1 MAISRS
7 QMRRQLSNRGG
18 ITNISPRQNFG
29 LGSKLKRFV
38 RKVIPNE
45 VSKVAVAAAPFVAP
59 FNPALAAG
67 MAGIGSFDQTGS
79 ISDALKRGAL
89 TYGGGQ
95 AARYIGGAGFQ
106 GNPFQGDVL
115 GNFTSFSSPIGTE
128 TGLGKFF
135 EQRRVA
141 NIGKD
146 LKEIGEV
153 QSLGGSPV
161 VEASEVA
168 LTGGSPIVEAS
179 EVALT
184 GNTKETVKSNVFKK
198 MLENP
203 SIENIGNAAVEGAKK
218 LGKAIFYD
226 KDGNLDKNVLLGTI
240 AFTAS
245 YAEAKSLANDVG
257 VDLTEAEYDEATKA
271 EKKAEYAAN
280 LQNFYA
286 GKKEGGRIGFA
297 EGSDDMK
304 IDPENYFD
312 PRNLNTEDLIL
323 LVRNNRGTPE
333 IFKELMLRDVKGI
346 DSLFLDEIGGKKLDK
361 PQEVFQV
368 NEEAL
373 KNYRVKDRSPIENFL
388 YDLRENNPEIYGE
401 YKEPRQFFPVAAPDN
416 RAQGGRIGFGEGTK
430 SFFEKFKDSL
440 DVFRPGA
447 GITGYDVDMKAM
459 EKDVREN
466 PEMVNEITNIE
477 FGVVEPGE
485 PTDQGPFIRF
495 DKEKEEA
502 EMLKEILRELEAD
515 GGRIGLREGTGG
527 KKKYGMGIESAVK
540 QIDPLQSGLD
550 ELKMGGGL
558 PLAFTRLEKSFLFKN
573 LAKLGGADRSFTMP
587 QLYKILSNPSKFPKD
602 AQALKAFLKV
612 KGFQKGGD
620 VGSVNEIPVRKN
632 KAGVQELDMR
642 SSGGFVPIG
651 VKEKA
656 DDVPAML
663 SKNEFVL
670 TADAV
675 RGIGGGSV
683 EKGSEKLYNLMKTA
697 EQVGK
702 A

>member
-18 ITNISPRQNFG
+18 ITNLSPRQNFG

-59 FNPALAAG
+59 FNPALAGA

-79 ISDALKRGAL
+79 LSDAFKRGAL

-106 GNPFQGDVL
+106 GNPFAQG
-115 GNFTSFSSPIGTE
+115 GAFTPSGFTSGFSSPIGTE

-135 EQRRVA
+135 DKPGA
-141 NIGKD
+141 PI
-146 LKEIGEV
+146 KEVETV
-153 QSLGGSPV
+153 QLTGSDVGGNVTLAESAGSPV
-161 VEASEVA
+161 LEASEVA
-168 LTGGSPIVEAS
+168 L
-179 EVALT
+179 
-184 GNTKETVKSNVFKK
+184 NTKDTVKSNVFKQ

-245 YAEAKSLANDVG
+245 YAEGKALADEVG

-297 EGSDDMK
+297 EGS
-304 IDPENYFD
+304 FD
-312 PRNLNTEDLIL
+312 IKKQNTNFLIQ
-323 LVRNNRGTPE
+323 LVRMGRGTPE
-333 IFKELMLRDVKGI
+333 IFEELMLRDVKGI
-346 DSLFLDEIGGKKLDK
+346 DSLMLDELGGKKLGK
-361 PQEVFQV
+361 PTEVFQV
-368 NEEAL
+368 NEEQL
-373 KNYRVKDRSPIENFL
+373 GMYDPRKRSVIEDFL
-388 YDLRENNPEIYGE
+388 YDLRESNPDIYGN
-401 YKEPRQFFPVAAPDN
+401 YKEPLTFRPVKGPDN
-416 RAQGGRIGFGEGTK
+416 RAQGGRIGFDEGTPKGGIDMIALEK
-430 SFFEKFKDSL
+430 S
-440 DVFRPGA
+440 V
-447 GITGYDVDMKAM
+447 M
-459 EKDVREN
+459 EY
-466 PEMVNEITNIE
+466 PEMVDIITNIE
-477 FGVVEPGE
+477 PGVAEAGE
-485 PTDQGPFIRF
+485 PTDQGSFIRF
-495 DKEKEEA
+495 NKEKEEA
-502 EMLKEILRELEAD
+502 EMLEELLRELQAD
-515 GGRIGLREGTGG
+515 GGRTGFFAGMVVKEGIKQLG
-527 KKKYGMGIESAVK
+527 KIIFSPA
-540 QIDPLQSGLD
+540 
-550 ELKMGGGL
+550 
-558 PLAFTRLEKSFLFKN
+558 EKTFLFKT
-573 LAKLGGADRSFTMP
+573 LGKLGGADRSSTFP
-587 QLYKILSNPSKFPKD
+587 NLFKILKDPSKFPKD
-602 AQALKAFLKV
+602 AMALKEFIKLRMKKA
-612 KGFQKGGD
+612 KGGIMD
-620 VGSVNEIPVRKN
+620 IPVRRN
-632 KAGVQELDMR
+632 EAGVQELDMR

-697 EQVGK
+697 EQVGR

>member
-18 ITNISPRQNFG
+18 ITNLSPRQNFG

-45 VSKVAVAAAPFVAP
+45 VSKVATVAAPFVAP
-59 FNPALAAG
+59 FNPALAGA

-106 GNPFQGDVL
+106 GNPFAQG
-115 GNFTSFSSPIGTE
+115 GAFTSSGFTSGFSSPLGTQ

-153 QSLGGSPV
+153 QGLTGSDVGGNITMAESAGGNIV
-161 VEASEVA
+161 DEVA
-168 LTGGSPIVEAS
+168 LNV
-179 EVALT
+179 T
-184 GNTKETVKSNVFKK
+184 GNTKDTVKSNVFKQ

-245 YAEAKSLANDVG
+245 YAEGKALANDVG
-257 VDLTEAEYDEATKA
+257 VELTEAEYDEATKA

-286 GKKEGGRIGFA
+286 GKNEGGRIGFDN
-297 EGSDDMK
+297 G
-304 IDPENYFD
+304 
-312 PRNLNTEDLIL
+312 
-323 LVRNNRGTPE
+323 
-333 IFKELMLRDVKGI
+333 GI
-346 DSLFLDEIGGKKLDK
+346 DMI
-361 PQEVFQV
+361 
-368 NEEAL
+368 AL
-373 KNYRVKDRSPIENFL
+373 E
-388 YDLRENNPEIYGE
+388 
-401 YKEPRQFFPVAAPDN
+401 
-416 RAQGGRIGFGEGTK
+416 K
-430 SFFEKFKDSL
+430 SVID
-440 DVFRPGA
+440 
-447 GITGYDVDMKAM
+447 
-459 EKDVREN
+459 N
-466 PEMVNEITNIE
+466 PEMVNEITDIE
-477 FGVVEPGE
+477 FGVAEPSE
-485 PTDQGPFIRF
+485 PTDMGSFIKF
-495 DKEKEEA
+495 DKEKEES
-502 EMLKEILRELEAD
+502 EMLEELLRELQAD
-515 GGRIGLREGTGG
+515 GGRTGFFAGTIVKEGIKQVG
-527 KKKYGMGIESAVK
+527 KIIFSPA
-540 QIDPLQSGLD
+540 
-550 ELKMGGGL
+550 
-558 PLAFTRLEKSFLFKN
+558 EKTFLFKT
-573 LAKLGGADRSFTMP
+573 LGKLGGADRSSTFP
-587 QLYKILSNPSKFPKD
+587 NLFKILKDPSKFPKD
-602 AQALKAFLKV
+602 AKALKEFINLRMKKA
-612 KGFQKGGD
+612 KGGIMD
-620 VGSVNEIPVRKN
+620 IPVRRN
-632 KAGVQELDMR
+632 EAGVQELDMR
-642 SSGGFVPIG
+642 SSGGFIPIG

>member
-18 ITNISPRQNFG
+18 ITNLSPRQNFG

-45 VSKVAVAAAPFVAP
+45 VSKVASAAAPFVAP

-79 ISDALKRGAL
+79 LSDALKRGAL

-106 GNPFQGDVL
+106 GNPFEAG
-115 GNFTSFSSPIGTE
+115 GAFTRSGFTSGFSSPLGTE

-135 EQRRVA
+135 DKPGA
-141 NIGKD
+141 PIK
-146 LKEIGEV
+146 EV
-153 QSLGGSPV
+153 QPLGY
-161 VEASEVA
+161 EASEVA
-168 LTGGSPIVEAS
+168 LTGGSPVIEAS

-184 GNTKETVKSNVFKK
+184 GNTKETVKSSVFKE

-203 SIENIGNAAVEGAKK
+203 SIENIGNAAVQGAKK

-245 YAEAKSLANDVG
+245 YAEAKALANDVG
-257 VDLTEAEYDEATKA
+257 VELTEAEYDEATKA

-280 LQNFYA
+280 LQNFYG
-286 GKKEGGRIGFA
+286 GKKEGGRIGFS
-297 EGSDDMK
+297 EGS
-304 IDPENYFD
+304 FD
-312 PRNLNTEDLIL
+312 IKKQNTNFLIQ
-323 LVRNNRGTPE
+323 LVRMGRGTPE
-333 IFKELMLRDVKGI
+333 IFEELMLRDVKGI
-346 DSLFLDEIGGKKLDK
+346 DSLMLDEIGGKKLDK
-361 PQEVFQV
+361 PTEVFQV
-368 NEEAL
+368 NEEQL
-373 KNYRVKDRSPIENFL
+373 GMYDPRKRSVIESFL
-388 YDLRENNPEIYGE
+388 YDLRENNPDIYGN
-401 YKEPRQFFPVAAPDN
+401 YKEPMTFRPVKAPPSVYKAPPSAYK
-416 RAQGGRIGFGEGTK
+416 AQGGRIGFNEGTK

-447 GITGYDVDMKAM
+447 GITGYDVDMEAM

-477 FGVVEPGE
+477 FGVGIPDE

-515 GGRIGLREGTGG
+515 GGRIGLKEGTGG
-527 KKKYGMGIESAVK
+527 KKKYGFGIESAVK
-540 QIDPLQSGLD
+540 QIDPLQKGFGD
-550 ELKMGGGL
+550 LKTMGGGL
-558 PLAFTRLEKSFLFKN
+558 PLVFTRLEKSFLFKN

-587 QLYKILSNPSKFPKD
+587 QLYRILSNPSKFPKD
-602 AQALKAFLKV
+602 AQALKAFLKI
-612 KGFQKGGD
+612 KGFSKGGD
-620 VGSVNEIPVRKN
+620 VGAVNEIPVRKN
-632 KAGVQELDMR
+632 KVGVEELDMR
-642 SSGGFVPIG
+642 ASGGFVPIG